1 MARLDAELVSRGIA
15 RSRSRAKEMIGSGSV
30 TVNGVVAEK
39 ASFEVSFSDVI
50 TSSENEVYVGR
61 GALKLEK
68 AFDVFHLSFIG
79 KSCIDIGA
87 STGGFTD
94 FMLKNGASRVYAV
107 DVGHGQL
114 AESLIG
120 DSRVINMEGTD
131 IRNAAPERFGGCAD
145 FISVD
150 VSFIS
155 LEKVLPKV
163 SELLKDEAD
172 AVVLIKPQFEAGK
185 KNVGKHG
192 IVRDKKIHESI
203 LRKIDILCASIG
215 LYAADYTY
223 SPVKGGSGNIEY
235 LVHLI
240 KIEKNAKVRDFRQLA
255 EEAFL
260 NL

>member
-15 RSRSRAKEMIGSGSV
+15 RSRSRAKEIIESGSV
-30 TVNGVVAEK
+30 AVNGVVAKK
-39 ASFEVSFSDVI
+39 ASCEVNAADMI
-50 TSSENEVYVGR
+50 TSSENERYVGR

-68 AFDVFHLSFIG
+68 AFDAFHLSFIG

-114 AESLIG
+114 AGSLIS
-120 DSRVINMEGTD
+120 DSRVVNMEGTD
-131 IRNAAPERFGGCAD
+131 VRNVTPEQFGGCAD

-155 LEKVLPKV
+155 LEKILPKV
-163 SELLKDEAD
+163 SELLKYEAD
-172 AVVLIKPQFEAGK
+172 AVILIKPQFEAGK

-192 IVRDKKIHESI
+192 IVRSRKIHEKV
-203 LRKIDILCASIG
+203 LQQIDVLCAAAG
-215 LYAADYTY
+215 LYAADYTH

-240 KIEKNAKVRDFRQLA
+240 KIEKNAKARDFRQLV